1 MKTTATVTAT
11 YNTRTTLWKIRDN
24 GQVIVEGKGLASWS
38 RALSTIRS
46 LTDKPIRAKTTH

>member
-38 RALSTIRS
+38 HALSAMRS